1 MKLQSLV
8 RAALIAAIALFSLTS
23 SSAQTRPDP
32 TAAKQKKSME
42 GRQGGRQEEVAREL
56 ELTPEQKRKFEQTD
70 KKYDDK
76 IKANRSA
83 RNEDMKQL
91 QEERRRAHKALLTR
105 EQAAKYDQMIARKD
119 AKRDA
124 QQQKKSGKKQGKAF
138 KKDKPASGKKS
149 SDKFEK
155 KSSDEDKFEKKSSDK
170 DKFGKKSSD
179 KNKSEQE

>member
-1 MKLQSLV
+1 MKFQSLV
-8 RAALIAAIALFSLTS
+8 RTALIAAIAFFSITS
-23 SSAQTRPDP
+23 LSAQTRPDP

-42 GRQGGRQEEVAREL
+42 GRQAKRQDEVAREL
-56 ELTPEQKRKFEQTD
+56 ELTPEQKRKFEQAD

-76 IKANRSA
+76 IKANRSG
-83 RNEDMKQL
+83 RNADMKQL

-124 QQQKKSGKKQGKAF
+124 QQQKKAGKKQGKVF

-170 DKFGKKSSD
+170 NKLQKKSSD